1 MDIRNIRHMSA
12 VTGQRLENAPQAGQ
26 VALLYAGV
34 TMGLHALVTA
44 IDWILSQQ
52 VNASGGLSNLGT
64 RSVFQAIQTMLP
76 LVLPL
81 ITMCLDVGYL
91 AAMLRVARRQFV
103 SPQTLR
109 LGFDRFWVLLRLT
122 VIRGAI
128 FTAIGFGCMYIG
140 ISIYLMTPLAQP
152 LKELMIPLLQDQS
165 LLSGGLAIDEAT
177 YNQLVSAM
185 TPALLISGG
194 IFLVGTAPVLFQY
207 RMAEYVVVDKPA
219 GMLIHPSRSQFTDTL
234 ANFVAGYYQKTGQ
247 AAAFHPVT
255 RLDRDT
261 FGVVLLGKNSHIHA
275 LLSQNPLE
283 KTYEALVYGAPVREE
298 GVIDAPIARRPLP
311 SLLRQVSPEGKP
323 SLTRYRVLSRQ
334 EKTAVLALTPVT
346 GRTHQL
352 RVHCAY
358 MGFPIVG
365 DPQYG
370 SPESQAFSKEMGA
383 ATQLLCAKTLRF
395 SHPITKTPM
404 EIVSTYTIP

>member
-1 MDIRNIRHMSA
+1 MQLTHIARRSGRLSSFLREEMEMSA
-12 VTGQRLENAPQAGQ
+12 GLMNRLKWQDKLFVNGVPRHTDYPVAPGDVITVPLEEPEPSYPAQEGS
-26 VALLYAGV
+26 LTILYEDE
-34 TMGLHALVTA
+34 H
-44 IDWILSQQ
+44 IL
-52 VNASGGLSNLGT
+52 A
-64 RSVFQAIQTMLP
+64 
-76 LVLPL
+76 
-81 ITMCLDVGYL
+81 
-91 AAMLRVARRQFV
+91 
-103 SPQTLR
+103 
-109 LGFDRFWVLLRLT
+109 
-122 VIRGAI
+122 
-128 FTAIGFGCMYIG
+128 
-140 ISIYLMTPLAQP
+140 
-152 LKELMIPLLQDQS
+152 
-165 LLSGGLAIDEAT
+165 
-177 YNQLVSAM
+177 
-185 TPALLISGG
+185 
-194 IFLVGTAPVLFQY
+194 
-207 RMAEYVVVDKPA
+207 VDKPA

-261 FGVVLLGKNSHIHA
+261 FGVVLLGKNSHTHA
-275 LLSQNPLE
+275 LLSHNPLE
-283 KTYEALVYGAPVREE
+283 KTYEALVYGAPTQAE

-395 SHPITKTPM
+395 SHPITKTPL
-404 EIVSTYTIP
+404 EITSTYTIP